1 MGEGTG
7 VDMVILQFV
16 KKHKETKMPI
26 DILKTRIIGKCML
39 PNSSNEASVTNV
51 CRVTPQ

>member
-7 VDMVILQFV
+7 VDMVILRFV

-26 DILKTRIIGKCML
+26 DILKTRITGKCLL